1 MTDLFYCPFQFYY
14 FILHSFY
21 SSYSY
26 ADFIEVLYK
35 VFIEKLLLKSFI
47 DVLESF
53 IPFIFEWFDNTLYFV
68 SLQRL
73 NDVIIEEFTP
83 ALNCLA
89 TGCNLI

>member
-1 MTDLFYCPFQFYY
+1 MQILLKFYTKF
-14 FILHSFY
+14 
-21 SSYSY
+21 
-26 ADFIEVLYK
+26 
-35 VFIEKLLLKSFI
+35 LLKSFI
-47 DVLESF
+47 EKSLTDNF
-53 IPFIFEWFDNTLYFV
+53 RKFMPFIEWFDNMFYFV

>member
-1 MTDLFYCPFQFYY
+1 MTELFYCPFQFQY
-14 FILHSFY
+14 FILQFY
-21 SSYSY
+21 SYT
-26 ADFIEVLYK
+26 DFIEVLYK

-73 NDVIIEEFTP
+73 NDVIIEGFTP
-83 ALNCLA
+83 ALNC
-89 TGCNLI
+89 